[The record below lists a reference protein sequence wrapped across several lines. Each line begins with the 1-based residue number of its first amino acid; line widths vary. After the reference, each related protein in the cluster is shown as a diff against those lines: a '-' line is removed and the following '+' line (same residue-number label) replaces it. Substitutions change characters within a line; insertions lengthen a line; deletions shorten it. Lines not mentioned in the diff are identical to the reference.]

1 MRRLANWKIQP
12 LRIGLILTVGL
23 SLYWNCSGASSSIK
37 KSGEPMR
44 AKDWVESTLQKL
56 TLEQKVGQ
64 MFFAAFSGDH
74 FAAGTPE
81 RKRIENLVKQW
92 QIGGFHIW
100 RGEPY
105 AFAHLA
111 NALQRISN
119 VPLLFEADFEHGTG
133 WRFPGGVDFPPAMAI
148 SATGDTAL
156 AYEMGRI
163 TGVEARAMGIHLT
176 FSPVVDVNNNPAN
189 PIINTRSFGETP
201 EQVIRF
207 ATAFIRGAH
216 AAGLLTT
223 AKHFPGHGDTGMD
236 SHLSLATI
244 DSDSARLFSVE
255 LPPFQA
261 AIAAGVDAIMGAHIN
276 LTRWP
281 MPPYTPA
288 TLSPEILTGLL
299 RQKLGFQ
306 GLIFTDAMGMYAVH
320 KNFTERYAAIAA
332 IKAGADIILV
342 SPQLPEAIRAV
353 VEAVRRGDI
362 PEARIDASVRRIL
375 SVKARLG
382 LHRQRLVDADR
393 LPERLGTSG
402 AVEVADQA
410 AQKAMTL
417 LRNRDQIV
425 PIAPEFQQKTVH
437 VIMASRQPIVKL
449 GEAFLNKLRPVFP
462 DLQVDYLNDT
472 VSEECFSG
480 ILDRARSADLL
491 ILPLFAFVQA
501 YREGT
506 EFSPEVWGMLDRLLS
521 LPSPAIAIAFGSP
534 YLLPRLENA
543 DAYLCTYGPTNILQE
558 AAANAL
564 LGRAPITGRI
574 PVSLPGFFRRG
585 DGLQVHPEQAL
596 QPLTTETAAPR
607 VRIGLPQEAGFR
619 RNGFA
624 GIDSMMHQAVRD
636 SVFPGA
642 VLLVARNGVIA
653 HFKAYGKMGYGK
665 WDRPVPLNAI
675 YDLASLTKVIAT
687 TTAAMLMVQSGQL
700 DLDAA
705 VQGYLPEF
713 VGENK
718 DRVTVRHLLTHS
730 SGLPPFKRYFLEN
743 LQPGEI
749 IDRILKEPLEYE
761 PGTQTRYSDLGM
773 ILLGKIIEKLSGQPL
788 DRFCHDRIF
797 EPLGMTETFFNPP
810 APLLDRIP
818 PTENDPWRGRM
829 VHGVVHDENAYA
841 LGGVSGHAGLFSSAR
856 DLAIFAQMMLNGGR
870 YDDVR
875 LLDRKIIEEFTR
887 RQDIVPGSTRA
898 LGWDTPG
905 PRSSAGRLMSRKAFG
920 HTGFTGTSI
929 WIDPDRKL
937 FVILLSNRVHPTR
950 KNRKLYRFRPKLHDA
965 IIGALQEHGASE

>member
-1 MRRLANWKIQP
+1 MKA
-12 LRIGLILTVGL
+12 
-23 SLYWNCSGASSSIK
+23 Y
-37 KSGEPMR
+37 
-44 AKDWVESTLQKL
+44 DWVESTLRQLSLK
-56 TLEQKVGQ
+56 QKVGQ

-74 FAAGTPE
+74 FALGTPE
-81 RKRIENLVKQW
+81 RQRLESLVKEW

-105 AFAHLA
+105 AFVHLA
-111 NALQRISN
+111 NALQKLSR

-148 SATGDTAL
+148 SATGDTTL

-163 TGVEARAMGIHLT
+163 TGIEARAMGIHLT
-176 FSPVVDVNNNPAN
+176 FSPVVDVNSNPAN

-201 EQVIRF
+201 EQVERF

-216 AAGLLTT
+216 AAHLLTT

-244 DSDSARLFSVE
+244 DADSARLYDVE
-255 LPPFQA
+255 LRPFRA
-261 AIAAGVDAIMGAHIN
+261 AIAAGTDAIMSAHIS

-299 RQKLGFQ
+299 RKQLGFD

-320 KNFTERYAAIAA
+320 KNFTEGYATIAA

-342 SPQLPEAIRAV
+342 SPKLPEAIEAV
-353 VEAVRRGDI
+353 VAAVNRGDLS
-362 PEARIDASVRRIL
+362 EARIDASVRRIL
-375 SVKARLG
+375 RAKARLG
-382 LHRQRLVDADR
+382 LHRQRFVDADR

-402 AVEVADQA
+402 AVEIASRA

-417 LRNRDQIV
+417 LRNRDDVV
-425 PIAPEFQQKTVH
+425 PIAVDLQQKTVH
-437 VIMASRQPIVKL
+437 VVMASRQPIVDL
-449 GEAFLNKLRPVFP
+449 GRAFLDKLRPVFP
-462 DLQVDYLNDT
+462 HLQVDYLNDT
-472 VSEECFSG
+472 VSSACFEAV
-480 ILDRARSADLL
+480 LERAKSADLL

-501 YREGT
+501 YRDGT
-506 EFSPEVWGMLDRLLS
+506 EFSPEVWDMLDRLLD

-534 YLLPRLENA
+534 YLLPRLEKVE
-543 DAYLCTYGPTNILQE
+543 AYLCTYGPTNILQE
-558 AAANAL
+558 AAANAI

-574 PVSLPGFFRRG
+574 PVSLPGSFRRG
-585 DGLQVHPEQAL
+585 DGIQVQPQSAL
-596 QPLTTETAAPR
+596 KPLAADAPAPR
-607 VRIGLPQEAGFR
+607 VRIGLPEEAGFKR
-619 RNGFA
+619 QGLA
-624 GIDSMMHQAVRD
+624 GVDSMMQRAVRD

-705 VQGYLPEF
+705 VQGYLPRF

-718 DRVTVRHLLTHS
+718 GKVTVRHLLTHS

-743 LQPGEI
+743 LPPGEI
-749 IDRILKEPLEYE
+749 IERILKEPLEYE
-761 PGTQTRYSDLGM
+761 PGTETRYSDLGI
-773 ILLGKIIEKLSGQPL
+773 ILLGKMIEKLSGKPL
-788 DRFCHDRIF
+788 DQFCRDRIF
-797 EPLGMTETFFNPP
+797 EPLGMTETFFNPT
-810 APLLDRIP
+810 AEFLDRIP
-818 PTENDPWRGRM
+818 PTENDPWRGRI
-829 VHGVVHDENAYA
+829 VHGVVHDENAFA
-841 LGGVSGHAGLFSSAR
+841 LGGVSGHAGLFSSAH
-856 DLAIFAQMMLNGGR
+856 DLAIFAQMLLNGGR
-870 YDDVR
+870 YDEMR
-875 LLDRKIIEEFTR
+875 LLKKEIVDAFTR
-887 RQDIVPGSTRA
+887 RQELVPGSTRA

-905 PRSSAGRLMSRKAFG
+905 PNSSGGHYLSRRAFG

-929 WIDPDRKL
+929 WIDPERKL

-950 KNRKLYRFRPKLHDA
+950 KNRKLYRFRPQLHDA
-965 IIGALQEHGASE
+965 ILRALQHKGGTDAGQSRSQSPEFPLDF

>member
-74 FAAGTPE
+74 FAVGTPE

-375 SVKARLG
+375 NVKARLG

-687 TTAAMLMVQSGQL
+687 TTAAMLMAQSGQL

-965 IIGALQEHGASE
+965 IIGALQEHDASE